1 MSFYFDE
8 TYSTEYVEVVKILID
23 AINMKEEIKEFIQR
37 ADLTDFLN
45 SLGKV
50 IEDIDHISYALFPE
64 LSPK

>member
-1 MSFYFDE
+1 MSFYFDV
-8 TYSTEYVEVVKILID
+8 TYSTEYVGVVKKLID
-23 AINMKEEIKEFIQR
+23 PINMKEEIKEFIQR

-50 IEDIDHISYALFPE
+50 IEDIDHISHALFPE